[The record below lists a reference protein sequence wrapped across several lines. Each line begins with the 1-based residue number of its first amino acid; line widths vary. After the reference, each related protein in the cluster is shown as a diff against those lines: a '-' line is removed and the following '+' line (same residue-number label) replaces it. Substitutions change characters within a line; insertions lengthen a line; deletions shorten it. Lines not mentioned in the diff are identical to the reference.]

1 MVSKLIWTDEDKFFI
16 TSFNKRL
23 YDDYA
28 HKFLQSY
35 VDTKQTIKMICY
47 VEEDFDYPKIDGITY
62 INIMKEMP
70 ELVAFKERHKDKIW
84 HDDSDFLQNAVR
96 FSHKVFAQYHASQLN
111 KKFMWLDADNIF
123 MKQFPDNFVETF
135 IPGDTFTTFYGRNH
149 YTECGVVGFNCTLDI
164 SKKFFETY
172 VNHYI
177 KDTIWNMVN
186 KTDCHAFDNTR
197 NVIKVKERNKN
208 DGHGGHIIARDKEI
222 NPYIDHKKGKRKYKI
237 NSPEWLTQTEGK
249 Q

>member
-1 MVSKLIWTDEDKFFI
+1 
-16 TSFNKRL
+16 
-23 YDDYA
+23 
-28 HKFLQSY
+28 
-35 VDTKQTIKMICY
+35 
-47 VEEDFDYPKIDGITY
+47 
-62 INIMKEMP
+62 
-70 ELVAFKERHKDKIW
+70 
-84 HDDSDFLQNAVR
+84 
-96 FSHKVFAQYHASQLN
+96 
-111 KKFMWLDADNIF
+111 MWLDADNIF

-197 NVIKVKERNKN
+197 NMIKVKERNKN

>member
-1 MVSKLIWTDEDKFFI
+1 MANKLIWTDEDKFFI

-28 HKFLQSY
+28 HKFLQTY
-35 VDTKQTIKMICY
+35 AETKQTIKLICY
-47 VEEDFDYPKIDGITY
+47 VEENYQYPNYEGVTY
-62 INIMKEMP
+62 INMVEEIP
-70 ELVAFKERHKDKIW
+70 EFVAFKERHKDKVW
-84 HDDSDFLQNAVR
+84 NNDSDFLQNAVR
-96 FSHKVFAQYHASQLN
+96 FCPKVFSQYHASQLN
-111 KKFMWLDADNIF
+111 KKFMWLDADNVF
-123 MKQFPDNFVETF
+123 MKTFPDNFIDTF
-135 IPGDTFTTFYGRNH
+135 IPEDTFTTFYGRNH

-164 SKKFFETY
+164 SKKFFDIY
-172 VNHYI
+172 LSHYT

-197 NVIKVKERNKN
+197 NMIKVKERNKN

-222 NPYIDHKKGKRKYKI
+222 NPYIDHKKGKRKYKS

>member
-47 VEEDFDYPKIDGITY
+47 VEEDFEYPKIDGITY

-84 HDDSDFLQNAVR
+84 FDDGDFLQNAVR
-96 FSHKVFAQYHASQLN
+96 FSHKVFAQYHASKLN

-123 MKQFPDNFVETF
+123 MKQFPDNFMDSF
-135 IPGDTFTTFYGRNH
+135 IPDDTFTTFYGRDH
-149 YTECGVVGFNCTLDI
+149 YSECGVVGFNCTLDI
-164 SKKFFETY
+164 SKKFFDIY
-172 VNHYI
+172 LSHYT
-177 KDTIWNMVN
+177 KDTIYNLPN

-197 NVIKVKERNKN
+197 KLVEVKERNKN

-222 NPYIDHKKGKRKYKI
+222 NPYIDHKKGKRKYKD
-237 NSPEWLTQTEGK
+237 NSPEWVRQTNESR
-249 Q
+249 